1 MGTPIW
7 AIEGVALDSTGD
19 LVANSLGD
27 VVRSLGGGG
36 GFAANVVDTTIEFD
50 GGAGSGQ
57 SGVVVPLFTVTGSV
71 FVHIVSIC
79 TENLTEAGATATI
92 EVGIAGIT
100 AGLIAQTDA
109 VDINNGLVWI
119 DATPVAMEVYASLG
133 GAFIAGG
140 ANIILTV
147 GAQNVD
153 DGTLAFYCFWTPLAA
168 GSTVVAS

>member
-7 AIEGVALDSTGD
+7 PIEGVALDSTGD
-19 LVANSLGD
+19 LVADSLGD
-27 VVRSLGGGG
+27 VVSGLGGGIP
-36 GFAANVVDTTIEFD
+36 FASNKASKTVAFD
-50 GGAGSGQ
+50 GGAGSGAV
-57 SGVVVPLFTVTGSV
+57 GTVALFTVTDSV
-71 FVHIVSIC
+71 FVHVVAIC
-79 TENLTEAGATATI
+79 TENLTEAGATATV

-100 AGLIAQTDA
+100 AGLISQTNA
-109 VDINNGLVWI
+109 VNIDNGEVWL
-119 DATPVAMEVYASLG
+119 DNSPAAMEVYSSIG

-153 DGTLAFYCFWTPLAA
+153 DGTLDFYCFWTPLET